1 MSTKNTTKR
10 TYTKRT
16 SAAKTAA
23 PAKTT
28 RTGAMLTDENSGKLI
43 RRAFNVHR
51 NKVATEARN
60 AVKALFASTPNP
72 TKRQIYLAIASAKVT
87 K

>member
-23 PAKTT
+23 PAH
-28 RTGAMLTDENSGKLI
+28 TGAMPTDENSGKLI

-72 TKRQIYLAIASAKVT
+72 TKRQIYRAIASAKAT